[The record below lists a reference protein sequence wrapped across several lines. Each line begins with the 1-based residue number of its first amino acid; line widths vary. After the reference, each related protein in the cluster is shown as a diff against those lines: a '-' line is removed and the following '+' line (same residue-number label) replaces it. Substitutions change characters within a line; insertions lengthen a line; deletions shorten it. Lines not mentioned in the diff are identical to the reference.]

1 MLRKQSSFSIHQ
13 NSTLALFLSLLLVL
27 VSNSCG
33 SESNAEAD
41 IGATE
46 SDELP
51 IDSEQLTESR
61 EGLAVSKL
69 AQKDVDI
76 EATLKKSGIKLK
88 DNTLPPEQQSKI
100 DQALE
105 EKRRSS
111 FLNGKKPEEAI
122 KLYEQFLKSF
132 NASRST
138 DLDQMAKWANDYWHS
153 TYKSELEWY
162 RLKTEE
168 IEESLGY

>member
-1 MLRKQSSFSIHQ
+1 MTIKSAFRKLQVHIH
-13 NSTLALFLSLLLVL
+13 SMFKILFTALFLLGCGSDNDGKGSTEE
-27 VSNSCG
+27 SNSDFIEQDSLFISTKG
-33 SESNAEAD
+33 ESEKL
-41 IGATE
+41 I
-46 SDELP
+46 
-51 IDSEQLTESR
+51 Q
-61 EGLAVSKL
+61 L
-69 AQKDVDI
+69 AQQSVDI

-122 KLYEQFLKSF
+122 RLYEQFLKSF
-132 NASRST
+132 NASRSA

-162 RLKTEE
+162 RLKAEE